1 MHIAFALTQES
12 ILSTVASAYDLVEYC
27 RHTQLQTDAAASV
40 FAVTSG
46 AEHRF
51 GFLPCL
57 SPRTPVRA
65 DWIFVPALDIAKPW
79 MPARYESLAQWI
91 RDNAERGALVTS
103 VGTGA
108 FLVAAAGLLR
118 GKEAVTYPPFC
129 DYFSECYPD
138 VLLSRASP
146 WVRHPG
152 LLMTGDM
159 PWPELVLHVLAEHWG
174 AKVARQAANTY
185 AINWNEAID
194 PPQRQ
199 SVRVDH
205 SITRAKRWLAQ
216 HYYERDLVN
225 RCTEYVGLSKRTFN
239 RRFKEETGTTPTEF
253 VQYVRINASQNLLLF
268 TERRVEDICSAV
280 GYEDIAAFRK
290 LFRKCNGVPP
300 GQFRKRLGARQAAP
314 TAMTE
319 STAMAERG

>member
-12 ILSTVASAYDLVEYC
+12 ILSTVACAYDLVEYC
-27 RHTQLQTDAAASV
+27 RHMQAQTDAAASV

-46 AEHRF
+46 AESRF

-57 SPRTPVRA
+57 QPTTSVPA

-79 MPARYESLAQWI
+79 MPAHYEPLARWI
-91 RDNAERGALVTS
+91 RGNAERGALVTS

-138 VLLSRASP
+138 VPLSRTSP

-152 LLMTGDM
+152 LLMSGDM
-159 PWPELVLHVLAEHWG
+159 PWPELVLHVLAQHWG
-174 AKVARQAANTY
+174 AKVARQAADTY
-185 AINWNEAID
+185 AISWNEAID

-199 SVRVDH
+199 CNRVDH
-205 SITRAKRWLAQ
+205 SITRAQRWLTQ
-216 HYYERDLVN
+216 HYHERDLVN
-225 RCTEYVGLSKRTFN
+225 RCTEYMGLSKRTFN
-239 RRFKEETGTTPTEF
+239 RRFKDETGTTPTEF
-253 VQYVRINASQNLLLF
+253 VQYARINASQNLLLF

-290 LFRKCNGVPP
+290 LFRKRNGVPP
-300 GQFRKRLGARQAAP
+300 GQFRKRLGARQGAP
-314 TAMTE
+314 TAVAE
-319 STAMAERG
+319 RTAMAERV